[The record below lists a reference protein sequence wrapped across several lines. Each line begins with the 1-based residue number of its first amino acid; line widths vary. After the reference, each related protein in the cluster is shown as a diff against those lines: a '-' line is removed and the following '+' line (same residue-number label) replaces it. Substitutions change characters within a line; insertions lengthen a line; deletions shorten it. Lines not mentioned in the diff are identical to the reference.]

1 MSGGYSNIVLDHFE
15 HPRNVG
21 SLPNPDAFAH
31 AENPASGATLALC
44 LALDKGV
51 IVRAMF
57 QAQGCAAT
65 IASGSVLT
73 ELVVG
78 KTPIQARELGRDD
91 IENALGGLPP
101 TRKHAA
107 DLAIDAVRGALSD
120 LERR

>member
-1 MSGGYSNIVLDHFE
+1 MSDGYSNIVLDHFE

-21 SLPNPDAFAH
+21 SLTRPDAFGY
-31 AENPASGATLALC
+31 AENPVSGATLTLC

-51 IVRAMF
+51 VVEAMF

-78 KTPIQARELGRDD
+78 KTPTQIRTLDRAD
-91 IENALGGLPP
+91 IERALGGLPP

-107 DLAIDAVRGALSD
+107 DLAIDAVREALTD
-120 LERR
+120 FEGR

>member
-1 MSGGYSNIVLDHFE
+1 MSDGYSNIVLDHFE

-21 SLPNPDAFAH
+21 SLSDPDAFGS
-31 AENPASGATLALC
+31 AENPASGATLALY
-44 LALDKGV
+44 LVIDNGV

-78 KTPIQARELGRDD
+78 KTPIQASGLGRAD
-91 IENALGGLPP
+91 IESALGGLPP

-107 DLAIDAVRGALSD
+107 DLAIDAVRGALIAF
-120 LERR
+120 ERR